1 MNFLLKNKA
10 VRCALSIALPA
21 GILVGMGSMASG
33 AEPAAAPS
41 ITLANA
47 LEYALTRNADV
58 QRLAMRVDEKA
69 WGLQGAEAALLPVAF
84 PVGDMGVSE
93 SSRQATYGAGVRQK
107 APWGT
112 QAEVKGVVDTLQFEG
127 QDASR
132 RSRVVVSLEQPLF
145 RNAGSLVQQEPVRR
159 AESARMA
166 ARREYAIFRTDLIV
180 NVAQG
185 YEALYRL
192 QIECRYAGESLE
204 RLNRLYYL
212 TRVREAQGRTSRLE
226 ALRAEQKK
234 GNAEIRLVKA
244 REQEKRQQ
252 AEFAGLL
259 GFPPE
264 QLFTLQSCPV
274 LGVTLLGFAP
284 SEVLALS
291 NRLDYAQILADY
303 EDARRGVAVARH
315 YLLPDLNAITRYEWR
330 DNVENAGNNPEWAR
344 DGWFVGL
351 AARSD
356 WPPREEQARL
366 EQAKISAQLATLEI
380 ETVRRAIGRQVRE
393 TIRAYERLAAEVPL
407 AEQSF
412 ALAGKRAQLARRLF
426 EMGRGNSQDVMDAE
440 EALQTAET
448 QLLVV
453 QSDSSVAGYQLLRAM
468 GILEECPADLKAPGR
483 DVL

>member
-1 MNFLLKNKA
+1 MNFPLKNKMA
-10 VRCALSIALPA
+10 RCAWCVALSACALAAVAPVLA
-21 GILVGMGSMASG
+21 GT
-33 AEPAAAPS
+33 AEEL
-41 ITLANA
+41 TLAKA
-47 LEYALTRNADV
+47 LDYALVRNADV
-58 QRLAMRVDEKA
+58 QRLAMRVNEKA
-69 WGLQGAEAALLPVAF
+69 WGVQGAEAGFQPVAF
-84 PVGDMGVSE
+84 PVSDAGMSE
-93 SSRQATYGAGVRQK
+93 SSRQLTYGVGARQK

-112 QAEVKGVVDTLQFEG
+112 TAEVKGVMDSLQFEG
-127 QDASR
+127 QDPGR
-132 RSRVVVSLEQPLF
+132 RSRVAVSLEQPLF
-145 RNAGSLVQQEPVRR
+145 RNAGPLVQQEPVRR
-159 AESARMA
+159 AESAQMA

-185 YEALYRL
+185 YETLYRL
-192 QIECRYAGESLE
+192 QVECRYAAESLE

-212 TRVREAQGRTSRLE
+212 TRVRESQGRTSRLE

-244 REQEKRQQ
+244 REQEQRQQ
-252 AEFAGLL
+252 ADFAELL

-264 QLFTLQSCPV
+264 QMFTLESCPV
-274 LGVTLLGFAP
+274 LGVTLMDPAH
-284 SEVLALS
+284 SEALALS
-291 NRLDYAQILADY
+291 NRLDYAQIQADY

-315 YLLPDLNAITRYEWR
+315 NLLPDLNAITRYEWR
-330 DNVENAGNNPEWAR
+330 DSLEKPDPGTEWAN

-366 EQAKISAQLATLEI
+366 EQAKINAQLATLEI

-393 TIRAYERLAAEVPL
+393 NIRAYERLAAEVPL

-448 QLLVV
+448 QLLAT
-453 QSDSSVAGYQLLRAM
+453 QSDSSVAGYQLLRAI
-468 GILEECPADLKAPGR
+468 GILEDSPADLKAPGR